1 MVGFC
6 HLKLS
11 LEKYNICKN
20 KTKTFIDE
28 VTQERRDSP
37 EDKKAREIEAEVQL
51 HLGNCRQL
59 SVAGAEI
66 RGG

>member
-1 MVGFC
+1 M
-6 HLKLS
+6 S
-11 LEKYNICKN
+11 LEKYNIGKN

-37 EDKKAREIEAEVQL
+37 EDRKARKIEAKVQL

-59 SVAGAEI
+59 SVAGAEM

>member
-20 KTKTFIDE
+20 KTTTFIDE

-66 RGG
+66 CGG

>member
-11 LEKYNICKN
+11 LEKYNIGKN

-37 EDKKAREIEAEVQL
+37 EDRKARKIEAKVQL

-59 SVAGAEI
+59 SVAGAEM

>member
-6 HLKLS
+6 HLKLI
-11 LEKYNICKN
+11 LVKYNICKN